1 MLSRRGFRLAALIAA
16 FVCVL
21 AIAAGAFA
29 FSYLG
34 VRDTALAAGVNP
46 RLARFYPL
54 VFDAVLVVACAAA
67 VTLRGALR
75 VFAWLAVLVV
85 IGAVATADTVHVMS
99 ITVPQRQLGATIAI
113 APWVALL
120 TGLTLLDA
128 MFRRAAP
135 RRRAEAAGPV
145 PANGRAPAA
154 GSPDSPAAQ
163 PGSAAVVP
171 LSTLLHDSP
180 ATPAARPR
188 VTASQTAAAVG
199 LPGTT
204 PSHPAAAVGQP
215 ERTPSQPAAA
225 VGQPERTPSQPAA
238 AVSQPVAGVQPTTT
252 ASQPAV
258 AAGQPDA
265 PASPAKTTTSPG
277 AVDLGQRAA
286 AGSPPVV
293 AQAVP
298 APQAPEPDAPGDADP
313 GPAATVAYLDRMRG
327 TPTPPEG

>member
-1 MLSRRGFRLAALIAA
+1 MLSRRGFRLAALTAA
-16 FVCVL
+16 CVCLL

-29 FSYLG
+29 LSYLG

-46 RLARFYPL
+46 PLARFYPL

-85 IGAVATADTVHVMS
+85 VGAVATADTVHVMS
-99 ITVPQRQLGATIAI
+99 ITVPQRQLEATIAI

-135 RRRAEAAGPV
+135 RRRAEAAAPV

-154 GSPDSPAAQ
+154 GSPDWPAAQ
-163 PGSAAVVP
+163 PGGAAVVP
-171 LSTLLHDSP
+171 LSTMLHDSP

-188 VTASQTAAAVG
+188 
-199 LPGTT
+199 
-204 PSHPAAAVGQP
+204 
-215 ERTPSQPAAA
+215 
-225 VGQPERTPSQPAA
+225 
-238 AVSQPVAGVQPTTT
+238 TT
-252 ASQPAV
+252 ASQPAAGV
-258 AAGQPDA
+258 GQPRTTASQPAAGVGQPDA
-265 PASPAKTTTSPG
+265 PASPAKTTTSPH
-277 AVDLGQRAA
+277 AVDPGQRAV

-298 APQAPEPDAPGDADP
+298 APQAPEQDAPGDADAGSEAP
-313 GPAATVAYLDRMRG
+313 VAYLDRMRS